1 MANGDWLIQRSLYGG
16 KKLLRISL
24 DLSDLIHW
32 SIFPSSKSV
41 KERKKER
48 EESMET
54 EKDNVSFRWHDTF
67 VARWLSLLF
76 IPSKLPICVCAWRS
90 ARTHCSCLLFCFLQ
104 MEMQEREREIHC
116 TPHQF
121 SRNAMMEY
129 CALHD
134 GNICSCERYFHLV
147 FRKPMGMDL
156 PFSRRWTKFPDF
168 TLGIFPM
175 RGIWKCGDV
184 YNNHGIP
191 FRFTMR
197 YEKMIRH
204 TAPSLS
210 LSLFTHSI
218 SYLAWWKGMW

>member
-1 MANGDWLIQRSLYGG
+1 
-16 KKLLRISL
+16 
-24 DLSDLIHW
+24 
-32 SIFPSSKSV
+32 
-41 KERKKER
+41 
-48 EESMET
+48 MET

-210 LSLFTHSI
+210 LFSPIPFLIWRDEKECGRNEILSVVFKTAERITKRKRRDRSAYI
-218 SYLAWWKGMW
+218 MLLNWYDEKQFLGGIPVRG